1 MNLTLPFSARGY
13 QTKADENI
21 MSAYEKGNR
30 HIIWTG
36 ATGSGKT
43 IIGANRTLEFAL
55 KGMKGIW
62 IVHKIEIL
70 LQTIKKLVDYGF
82 QPGIIRGK
90 ENMIDS
96 MVFVSMV
103 QTLSRNDRLDFLL
116 KNCLKLDYVIIDE
129 YHHAISD
136 TWMMIIALLQK
147 YNPNILILGLT
158 ATPGR
163 TDRIGLKHTGATALI
178 HGPQYEDLLNPSY
191 TGGEIYLTPPLVV
204 FSPLT
209 QKLQSA
215 KRKKGRKG
223 DLDKKAEEEI
233 FSEKVVV
240 EDCVQ
245 LYNKYF
251 NGAPCIIFGASVED
265 CINVSARLNAEGWKG
280 GAVYDKMDS
289 EDRKEFIDGLGNGK
303 YNFLCSYEI
312 LGEGVD
318 VPVVAGA
325 IKRRRTNSIIIEM
338 QQNGRPARK
347 YPGKKYNLIIDQC
360 GNSLIHGHPLTRRE
374 WTLEGLKK
382 QPSEENII
390 MTVCHGCNCYLQGKP
405 DICPYCGEDLK
416 NKPNTGI
423 EEIVEVPAPMEI
435 LPAPAYSGMADIA
448 EIQEFAMSDRERAIY
463 NKVKNGQLTSFDR
476 FGELAKLLG
485 KDDKWVK
492 LVWGKYYS

>member
-1 MNLTLPFSARGY
+1 MTLTLPFSPRAY
-13 QTKADENI
+13 QQKASENI
-21 MSAYEKGNR
+21 QAVYNAGHR
-30 HIIWTG
+30 QFIWTG
-36 ATGSGKT
+36 ATGAGKT
-43 IIGANRTLEFAL
+43 IIGANETLRFANM
-55 KGMKGIW
+55 GMRGAW
-62 IVHKIEIL
+62 LVHKEEIL
-70 LQTIKKLVDYGF
+70 IQTIKKLVTYGF
-82 QPGIIRGK
+82 GPGIIRGK
-90 ENMIDS
+90 ESMIDS
-96 MVFVSMV
+96 RVFVAMV
-103 QTLSRNDRLDFLL
+103 QTLSRGERLQFLI
-116 KNCLKLDYVIIDE
+116 KNGVKFDYIVIDE
-129 YHHAISD
+129 AHHGGANQWI
-136 TWMMIIALLQK
+136 MVVEALK
-147 YNPNILILGLT
+147 KANPDILILGLT
-158 ATPGR
+158 ATPQR
-163 TDRIGLKHTGATALI
+163 TDKIGLKQVGYTSLI
-178 HGPQYEDLLNPSY
+178 NGPQYEDLLNPAY

-223 DLDKKAEEEI
+223 DLDKKAEQEI

-289 EDRKEFIDGLGNGK
+289 EDRKELIDGLGNGK

-382 QPSEENII
+382 QPSEENIV
-390 MTVCHGCNCYLQGKP
+390 MTVCPGCNCYLQGKP
-405 DICPYCGEDLK
+405 DICPYCGENLK
-416 NKPNTGI
+416 NKPSAGI

-448 EIQEFAMSDRERAIY
+448 EIQEFAMNDRELAIY
-463 NKVKNGQLTSFDR
+463 NKVKNGQMTSFDR

-492 LVWGKYYS
+492 LVWGKYYE